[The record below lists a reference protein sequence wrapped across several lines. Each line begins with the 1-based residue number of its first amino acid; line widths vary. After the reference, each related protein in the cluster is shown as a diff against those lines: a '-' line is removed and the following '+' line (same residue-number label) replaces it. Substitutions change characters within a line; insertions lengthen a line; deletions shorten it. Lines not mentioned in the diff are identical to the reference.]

1 MGCHWKTSLIGSV
14 AIKPDNRHVT
24 GPQQRTAAHQLA
36 NSSPVLEDPLGVPR
50 SAYYLFLELM
60 AVCKLDL
67 RAHYCLHAYL

>member
-14 AIKPDNRHVT
+14 AIKTDNRRS
-24 GPQQRTAAHQLA
+24 QDRSNERQRINLRTPLRY
-36 NSSPVLEDPLGVPR
+36 SSDPLGVLR

-67 RAHYCLHAYL
+67 RAH